1 MTTGSDEKS
10 KTKTMPAWLLIGC
23 TLALL
28 LIFAYA
34 PPPEGR
40 PMPGVT
46 EWQQGAGIRKIAT
59 GMLDLPDVYGAYYS
73 EYFHWRDWL
82 IRASYS
88 LRLNL
93 LHESVF
99 NDVLLGEDGWM
110 FYTGE
115 GNMDDFQRARTFT
128 PAQIETIRTNLEG
141 IQTNLAQQGIR
152 FVVVIAP
159 NKESIYPE
167 YVPASVQRLEGDAR
181 LDEWLAGM
189 QGSPVRVLDLRPAL
203 WAGKAETQVYYRTD
217 THWNTYGAYLAYL
230 EMIETLQADYPQLQ
244 PLALEGF
251 NQVEQQVSGDLAR
264 MLFARPLIKETSM
277 ELLPRQRWQAQSISL
292 DDNTMTTEIPGSDL
306 PRAVVFRDS
315 FFNSLTQYVSEN
327 FSRVVYRSDSRVD
340 FDLIAQEQ
348 PDVVLLEVAE
358 RYLDRLGEY

>member
-1 MTTGSDEKS
+1 MQLGMDEKS
-10 KTKTMPAWLLIGC
+10 KTKSKLAWLLIGC

-28 LIFAYA
+28 LVFAYA
-34 PPPEGR
+34 PAPEGR
-40 PMPGVT
+40 PMLGLT

-59 GMLDLPDVYGAYYS
+59 GLLDLPEAYGAYYS
-73 EYFHWRDWL
+73 EYFHARDWL

-115 GNMDDFQRARTFT
+115 GNMDDYQCARTFT
-128 PAQIETIRTNLEG
+128 PQQVQAMRVNLES
-141 IQTNLAQQGIR
+141 IQADLAQQGVH
-152 FVVVIAP
+152 FLVVIAP

-167 YVPASVQRLEGDAR
+167 FVPSSVQRMDRETR
-181 LDEWLAGM
+181 LDVWQEGM
-189 QGSPVRVLDLRPAL
+189 QGSPVQVLDLRPAML
-203 WAGKAETQVYYRTD
+203 AGKNETQVYYRTD

-230 EMIETLQADYPQLQ
+230 EMLKTLQADFPQMQ
-244 PLALEGF
+244 PLTLSQF
-251 NQVEQQVSGDLAR
+251 DRVEQQVSGDLAR
-264 MLFARPLIKETSM
+264 MLFTRPLIKETSL
-277 ELLPRQRWQAQSISL
+277 ELLPRQRWQAQSASL
-292 DDNTMTTEIPGSDL
+292 DDNTMLTEIPGSDL

-340 FDLIAQEQ
+340 FDLINQEQ
-348 PDVVLLEVAE
+348 PDVVILEVAE
-358 RYLDRLGEY
+358 RYLGRLGE

>member
-1 MTTGSDEKS
+1 MQPGMDEKS
-10 KTKTMPAWLLIGC
+10 KTNTLLAWLLIGC
-23 TLALL
+23 TLAVLL
-28 LIFAYA
+28 MFAYA

-40 PMPGVT
+40 PMPGLT
-46 EWQQGAGIRKIAT
+46 EWQQGAGFSRVVT
-59 GMLDLPDVYGAYYS
+59 RLLDFPDAYGAYYAD
-73 EYFHWRDWL
+73 YFHWRDWL

-115 GNMDDFQRARTFT
+115 GNMDDYQHARTFT
-128 PAQIETIRTNLEG
+128 PQQVQAVRANLEG
-141 IQTNLAQQGIR
+141 IQAGLAQRGIR
-152 FVVVIAP
+152 FLVVIAP

-167 YVPASVQRLEGDAR
+167 FVPESVQRGEGKAR
-181 LDEWLAGM
+181 LDVWLAGM
-189 QGSPVRVLDLRPAL
+189 QGSPVQVLDLRPAML
-203 WAGKAETQVYYRTD
+203 DGKRQTQVYYRTD

-230 EMIETLQADYPQLQ
+230 EMLKPLQAEFAQMQ

-251 NQVEQQVSGDLAR
+251 DRVEQQVSGDLAR
-264 MLFARPLIKETSM
+264 MLFTRPLIKETSL
-277 ELLPRQRWQAQSISL
+277 ELLPKQRWQAQSISL
-292 DDNTMTTEIPGSDL
+292 DDNTMVTEIPGFDL

-327 FSRVVYRSDSRVD
+327 FSRVVYRSDSQVD
-340 FDLIAQEQ
+340 FDLIDQEQ
-348 PDVVLLEVAE
+348 PDVVILEVAE
-358 RYLDRLGEY
+358 RYLDRLGD

>member
-1 MTTGSDEKS
+1 MQPGMDEKN
-10 KTKTMPAWLLIGC
+10 KTKTLPAWLLMGC
-23 TLALL
+23 TLAVL

-46 EWQQGAGIRKIAT
+46 EWQQGAGARKVAA
-59 GMLDLPDVYGAYYS
+59 GLLDLPETYGAYYS

-115 GNMDDFQRARTFT
+115 GNMDDYQRARTFT
-128 PAQIETIRTNLEG
+128 PQQVQAMRANLEE
-141 IQTNLAQQGIR
+141 IQNDLTQRGIR
-152 FVVVIAP
+152 FLVVIAP

-167 YVPASVQRLEGDAR
+167 YVPSSVRRTTGKAR
-181 LDEWLAGM
+181 LDVWLEGM
-189 QGSPVRVLDLRPAL
+189 QGSPVPVLDLRPAML
-203 WAGKAETQVYYRTD
+203 AGKARTRVYYRTD

-230 EMIETLQADYPQLQ
+230 ELLKPLQADFPQMQ
-244 PLALEGF
+244 PLALEQF
-251 NQVEQQVSGDLAR
+251 DQVEQQVSGDLAR
-264 MLFARPLIKETSM
+264 MLFTRPLIKETSL
-277 ELLPRQRWQAQSISL
+277 ELLPKERWQAQSVSL
-292 DDNTMTTEIPGSDL
+292 DDNTMVTEIPGSDL

-327 FSRVVYRSDSRVD
+327 FSRVVYRSDSQVD
-340 FDLIAQEQ
+340 FDLIDQEL
-348 PDVVLLEVAE
+348 PDVVILEVAE
-358 RYLDRLGEY
+358 RYLDRLEE